1 MEENNFSTFIKEL
14 RMEKGLSQEE
24 LAKALYV
31 HRTTVNKWENDNVIP
46 LNDKLLLIADYF
58 DISVDELLN
67 GKRSDI
73 NNASL
78 TRNNTIIELIKSKTR
93 SQKLHIYSVLVILI
107 LILCFLTYYFI
118 SNYNSVKV
126 YILYGENENI
136 RTRDGLLFF
145 SKDKVYFRP
154 GNFYDDND
162 NLVNVDLIRLY
173 YFDAN
178 GDEVI
183 LLTGASKNLIVEL
196 ENSREAFIN
205 RLNNNEKIYI
215 DACYKN
221 SCQKMEL
228 SYFNDFS
235 NDNLIND
242 EVKDESVSELD
253 TKVRSKADL
262 IKGLIQNG
270 FIYNENDM
278 SYVKTEDDVIY
289 YYFVKIGMIKIVKTN
304 NENNFV
310 LKFYISSKKVILGDE
325 SSNYS
330 NNIYIHDYTNK
341 NDKNYKTFKKYYDN
355 YLSKYFRDFLVV

>member
-73 NNASL
+73 NTASS
-78 TRNNTIIELIKSKTR
+78 TRNNTIVELIKSKTK
-93 SQKLHIYSVLVILI
+93 SQKLLIYSVLVTLI
-107 LILCFLTYYFI
+107 LILGFLTYYFI

-154 GNFYDDND
+154 GNFYDNND
-162 NLVNVDLIRLY
+162 NIVDVDLIRLY
-173 YFDAN
+173 YFDAS

-183 LLTGASKNLIVEL
+183 LLTGSDKELYVEIEKSK
-196 ENSREAFIN
+196 EAFID
-205 RLNNNEKIYI
+205 RIYKNEKFYM

-235 NDNLIND
+235 NDNLINN
-242 EVKDESVSELD
+242 EVENKSVRKLNM
-253 TKVRSKADL
+253 KVKSKEDL
-262 IKGLIQNG
+262 INGLIQNG
-270 FIYNENDM
+270 FIYNENDL

-289 YYFVKIGMIKIVKTN
+289 YYFVVTKVIRIMNN
-304 NENNFV
+304 NEENLFV
-310 LKFYISSKKVILGDE
+310 LKLYENSRKVIINN
-325 SSNYS
+325 SMTN
-330 NNIYIHDYTNK
+330 NNIYISDYTNK
-341 NDKNYKTFKKYYDN
+341 DDKNYKTFKKYYDN
-355 YLSKYFRDFLVV
+355 FLSKYFKDFLVV